1 MKNAKSTRRKFVIS
15 VVAGSILSLG
25 LVSQVASAATTGLPV
40 YGDSGP
46 TVVRLQEALISRGF
60 TLKGGADGKFSKTTR
75 YTLQTLQKV
84 AGFKATGVLDERTA
98 KFLGLI
104 APEQIDPNL
113 LPAIGSSGSSVWSV
127 QQALI
132 NNGVAIKGGADGVY
146 GIATTVAIAKFQS
159 AKSLP
164 ITKVV
169 DSATAIALGLTPQVA
184 VAKPVVVAIAPV
196 VAKVQAATAPVAV
209 TPASVTPAAVTP
221 AAVTPAAVT
230 PAAVTGM
237 LSIDTL
243 PTRGQKGD
251 AVRLVQ
257 EKLVANS
264 IEVKGGVDGIFGAA
278 TAISLAAFQTARS
291 LNVTSAVDMPTAIA
305 LGVLPDLATL
315 GIPEIKVFPS
325 QGRCS
330 FVDSWQWERS
340 GGRRHE
346 GVDIMG
352 PKGLALYA
360 VLDGTITKMYG
371 AQSTLSGNA
380 LRLTTADGTYFFYA
394 HLDSFA
400 AGIAIG
406 SVVRAGQIIG
416 YMGSTG
422 AAGSSHL
429 HFEVHPLGG
438 SAVNPYPIVKA
449 VDACHITDVLPQS

>member
-1 MKNAKSTRRKFVIS
+1 MKNAKTIRRKFVIS

-25 LVSQVASAATTGLPV
+25 LVSQGASAATTGLPV

-84 AGFKATGVLDERTA
+84 AGFKATGTLDERTA

-184 VAKPVVVAIAPV
+184 VAKPVVVATAPV

-209 TPASVTPAAVTP
+209 TPAAPVAVTP
-221 AAVTPAAVT
+221 AA

-278 TAISLAAFQTARS
+278 TAISLAAFQTARG

-315 GIPEIKVFPS
+315 GIPQIKVFPS

-371 AQSTLSGNA
+371 AESTLSGNA

-438 SAVNPYPIVKA
+438 SAVSPYPVVKA

>member
-1 MKNAKSTRRKFVIS
+1 MKNAKSIRRKFVIS

-25 LVSQVASAATTGLPV
+25 LVSHAAAATTGLPV

-60 TLKGGADGKFSKTTR
+60 TLKGGADGNFSKTTR
-75 YTLQTLQKV
+75 FTLQTLQKV

-146 GIATTVAIAKFQS
+146 GIATTVAIAKFQ
-159 AKSLP
+159 ANKSLP

-184 VAKPVVVAIAPV
+184 IVKPVVVVTAPV
-196 VAKVQAATAPVAV
+196 VAKVQAAAAPVAV
-209 TPASVTPAAVTP
+209 TPVAVTP
-221 AAVTPAAVT
+221 AAL
-230 PAAVTGM
+230 TGM

-243 PTRGQKGD
+243 PSRGQKSD

-257 EKLVANS
+257 EKLIANS
-264 IEVKGGVDGIFGAA
+264 IEVKGGADGVFGAA
-278 TAISLAAFQTARS
+278 TAISLAAFQTTRG

-315 GIPEIKVFPS
+315 GIPQIKVFPS

-330 FVDSWQWERS
+330 FVDSWHWERS
-340 GGRRHE
+340 GGRKHE

-371 AQSTLSGNA
+371 ADSRLSGNA

-400 AGIAIG
+400 AGITIG

-422 AAGSSHL
+422 DAGSSHL

-438 SAVNPYPIVKA
+438 PAVSPYPVVKA

>member
-1 MKNAKSTRRKFVIS
+1 MKNAKTIRRKFVIS

-25 LVSQVASAATTGLPV
+25 LVSQGASAATTGLPV

-84 AGFKATGVLDERTA
+84 AGFKATGTLDERTA

-184 VAKPVVVAIAPV
+184 VAKPVAVATAPV
-196 VAKVQAATAPVAV
+196 VAKVQVATAPVAV
-209 TPASVTPAAVTP
+209 A
-221 AAVTPAAVT
+221 PAAVT

-278 TAISLAAFQTARS
+278 TAISLAAFQTARG

-371 AQSTLSGNA
+371 AESTLSGNA

-438 SAVNPYPIVKA
+438 PAVSPYPVVKA

>member
-209 TPASVTPAAVTP
+209 TPASVTPAS
-221 AAVTPAAVT
+221 
-230 PAAVTGM
+230 VTGM

>member
-1 MKNAKSTRRKFVIS
+1 MKNAKTIRRKFVIS

-25 LVSQVASAATTGLPV
+25 LVSQGASAATTGLPV

-84 AGFKATGVLDERTA
+84 AGFKATGTLDERTA

-184 VAKPVVVAIAPV
+184 VAKPVVVATAPV

-209 TPASVTPAAVTP
+209 TPVAVTP
-221 AAVTPAAVT
+221 VAI
-230 PAAVTGM
+230 TGM

-278 TAISLAAFQTARS
+278 TAISLAAFQTARG

-315 GIPEIKVFPS
+315 GIPQIKVFPS

-371 AQSTLSGNA
+371 AESTLSGNA

-438 SAVNPYPIVKA
+438 SAVNPYPVVKA

>member
-209 TPASVTPAAVTP
+209 TPASVTPAS
-221 AAVTPAAVT
+221 
-230 PAAVTGM
+230 VTGM

-371 AQSTLSGNA
+371 AESTLSGNA

-438 SAVNPYPIVKA
+438 PAVNPYPIVKA

>member
-1 MKNAKSTRRKFVIS
+1 MKNAKTIRRKFVIS

-25 LVSQVASAATTGLPV
+25 LVSQGASAATTGLPV

-60 TLKGGADGKFSKTTR
+60 TLKGGADGNFSKTTR

-104 APEQIDPNL
+104 EPEQIDPNL

-184 VAKPVVVAIAPV
+184 VAKPVVVAVAPV

-209 TPASVTPAAVTP
+209 TPV
-221 AAVTPAAVT
+221 AVT

-264 IEVKGGVDGIFGAA
+264 IEVKGGVDGIFGVA
-278 TAISLAAFQTARS
+278 TAISLAAFQTARG

-371 AQSTLSGNA
+371 ADSKLSGNA

-422 AAGSSHL
+422 DAGSSHL

-438 SAVNPYPIVKA
+438 PAVSPYPVVKA

>member
-1 MKNAKSTRRKFVIS
+1 MKNAKTIQRKFVIS

-25 LVSQVASAATTGLPV
+25 LVSQGASAATTGLPV

-84 AGFKATGVLDERTA
+84 AGFKATGTLDERTA

-184 VAKPVVVAIAPV
+184 VAKPVVVATAPV

-209 TPASVTPAAVTP
+209 TPVAVTP
-221 AAVTPAAVT
+221 VAI
-230 PAAVTGM
+230 TGM

-278 TAISLAAFQTARS
+278 TAISLAAFQTARG

-315 GIPEIKVFPS
+315 GIPQIKVFPS

-371 AQSTLSGNA
+371 AESTLSGNA

-438 SAVNPYPIVKA
+438 SAVSPYPVVKA

>member
-1 MKNAKSTRRKFVIS
+1 MKNAKTIRRKFVIS

-25 LVSQVASAATTGLPV
+25 LVSQGASAATSGLPV

-46 TVVRLQEALISRGF
+46 TVLRLQEALISRGF

-84 AGFKATGVLDERTA
+84 AGFKATGTLDERTA

-132 NNGVAIKGGADGVY
+132 NNGVAVKGGADGIY

-184 VAKPVVVAIAPV
+184 VVKPVVVATAPV
-196 VAKVQAATAPVAV
+196 VTKVQAAEAPLAV
-209 TPASVTPAAVTP
+209 TPV
-221 AAVTPAAVT
+221 AVT

-278 TAISLAAFQTARS
+278 TAISLAAFQTARG
-291 LNVTSAVDMPTAIA
+291 LNVTSAVDIPTAIA
-305 LGVLPDLATL
+305 LGVLPDLATI

-330 FVDSWQWERS
+330 FVDSWQWVRS
-340 GGRRHE
+340 GGRKHE

-371 AQSTLSGNA
+371 AESTLSGNA
-380 LRLTTADGTYFFYA
+380 LRLTIADGTYFFYA

-422 AAGSSHL
+422 AVGSSHL

-438 SAVNPYPIVKA
+438 SAVNPYPVVKA